1 MAGTAGNLKFCEFL
15 QIRLLQRKIWG
26 LDLVYLSF
34 WKSFDVV
41 EINELYEGFACQ
53 RHNPRDSC
61 RILKF
66 LVVFSNGFW
75 AFDGFSRKG
84 SPHFGNLRRRKSK
97 NPGGPGNGFRKRSE
111 HCEMDDFAAFV
122 GFPSFR
128 RFSSRN
134 SKKSMEPWKWL
145 PEKE

>member
-41 EINELYEGFACQ
+41 ENNELYEGFACQ

-75 AFDGFSRKG
+75 AFDGFSRRVPLI
-84 SPHFGNLRRRKSK
+84 SATFGGG
-97 NPGGPGNGFRKRSE
+97 NPKIQG
-111 HCEMDDFAAFV
+111 A
-122 GFPSFR
+122 
-128 RFSSRN
+128 
-134 SKKSMEPWKWL
+134 WKWL